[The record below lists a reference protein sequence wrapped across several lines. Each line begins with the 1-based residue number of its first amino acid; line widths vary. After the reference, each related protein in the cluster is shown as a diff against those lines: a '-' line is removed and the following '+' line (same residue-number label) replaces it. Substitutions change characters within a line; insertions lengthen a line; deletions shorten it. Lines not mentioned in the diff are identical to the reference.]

1 MLGLLIAAGIAGRT
15 LLGRPWVVMATSTS
29 DAAGAMTWRV
39 VGWRRSARLIDEV
52 ASALATGLDPAPAEV
67 VE

>member
-1 MLGLLIAAGIAGRT
+1 
-15 LLGRPWVVMATSTS
+15 MATSTS